1 MKSIFLILFAMVV
14 FDGLQNCNSQKVKGC
29 ECNIDAIVKKND
41 GTISGGNC
49 LTKIG
54 GKFFCYVDNE
64 ECGEA
69 NTARFRPKKWINY
82 SLCDCTKYPNSPN
95 CKTEVTKLG
104 D

>member
-1 MKSIFLILFAMVV
+1 MVT
-14 FDGLQNCNSQKVKGC
+14 FDGLQNCNGSPKVKGC
-29 ECNIDAIVKKND
+29 ECNTDAIVKKND